1 MSEIFR
7 TPISLRVS
15 RSFTTGCKP
24 SDGTRNNRLAPRVA
38 GDKRNAKGEHH
49 MSGNQNGGGGGC
61 IVLSIGDERHTHA
74 LATKTE
80 NVLRPIRLAFE
91 LPAVRHEHHTN
102 GGGGGCIR

>member
-1 MSEIFR
+1 
-7 TPISLRVS
+7 
-15 RSFTTGCKP
+15 
-24 SDGTRNNRLAPRVA
+24 
-38 GDKRNAKGEHH
+38 

-102 GGGGGCIR
+102 GGGGGCIRVRIGKVEHEIACKPSDEIELQFDFGSS